1 MPELEIGYTCIIMD
15 WEQRARMAVFDRLAE
30 LVDQRGDDVLPR
42 PVLDVGVEFDG
53 QRIRLLGPQGIFKPR
68 QFTMPLSITTV
79 PPVPGKEP
87 PYPDHA
93 EGEILHYSYR
103 GNDLQHRD
111 NVGLRSAMER
121 RVPLVYFLG
130 VVPGQYLATWPV
142 FIVED
147 NPQNLQFTV
156 ALETAATGGE
166 VLSIAGEDP
175 ARRYTVRAVRHR
187 LHQRAFRER
196 VLLAYQRACAMCR
209 LRHAELLDAAHILPD
224 TDTRSTTAV
233 SNGLALC
240 KLHHAAFDHHI
251 VGVRPDL
258 VVEVRQDILVEVD
271 GPMLRHGLQELAGHR
286 VDVPRQRIL
295 RPDVEFLA
303 ERYGRFRAAG

>member
-1 MPELEIGYTCIIMD
+1 
-15 WEQRARMAVFDRLAE
+15 MAVFDKLAQLAE
-30 LVDQRGDDVLPR
+30 VHGDVLPR
-42 PVLDVGVEFDG
+42 RVLDAGVEFDG
-53 QRIRLLGPQGIFKPR
+53 QVIRLLGPQGIFKPR
-68 QFTMPLSITTV
+68 QLSLPLSITTV

-93 EGEILHYSYR
+93 EGDLLRYSYR
-103 GNDLQHRD
+103 GDDPQHRD
-111 NVGLRSAMER
+111 NVGLRGAMQR

-142 FIVED
+142 FIIED
-147 NPQNLQFTV
+147 DPQALQFTV
-156 ALETAATGGE
+156 ALEAAAGGGE
-166 VLSIAGEDP
+166 VIAIAGEDP
-175 ARRYTVRAVRHR
+175 ARRYAVRSVRHR

-196 VLLAYQRACAMCR
+196 VLQAYQRACAMCR

-224 TDTRSTTAV
+224 TDDRSTTAV

-258 VVEVRQDILVEVD
+258 AIEVRQDILAEVD
-271 GPMLRHGLQELAGHR
+271 GPMLRHGLQELEGHR
-286 VDVPRQRIL
+286 VDVPRRRIL
-295 RPDVEFLA
+295 QPDVEFLT
-303 ERYGRFRAAG
+303 ERYELFRRAS